1 MATFN
6 EIYQNY
12 LQNPYAGVNA
22 ITPLQGIGSLQVK
35 PIVPTGVDSN
45 NFAFSV
51 PTKEESEA
59 TLTEGMTDVGENKGL
74 GSLGS
79 MAIGGILSA
88 INPVLGMAYS
98 LADPNSMT
106 RQALASIGFNP
117 TTEGSIGSTDGPF
130 GGYGGFDGTEGS
142 FGSVDTQAQSE
153 ASMSEGMSDVGD
165 SSGGV
170 DSAGDGGDGYAYGG
184 RVGFSN
190 GSSGQDY
197 WITVQEMY
205 DNAGGE
211 AGTGLGLI
219 DFANKYF
226 PKMATGGRAGYL
238 QGGLVSL
245 LR

>member
-6 EIYQNY
+6 EIYQSY

-22 ITPLQGIGSLQVK
+22 IAPVQGIGSLQVQ
-35 PIVPTGVDSN
+35 PSIAYSGDNTTTAAPTTTGVPSTFQPTMMDMVSLALNPLAGVANLASRTTTGLSLAERAMDAMGIGRGPGGRTEGYGVDSVN
-45 NFAFSV
+45 AQSV
-51 PTKEESEA
+51 SD
-59 TLTEGMTDVGENKGL
+59 EGTVDANEGFGNQ
-74 GSLGS
+74 
-79 MAIGGILSA
+79 GG
-88 INPVLGMAYS
+88 
-98 LADPNSMT
+98 D
-106 RQALASIGFNP
+106 
-117 TTEGSIGSTDGPF
+117 DGPAGP
-130 GGYGGFDGTEGS
+130 GGAAGGGSDGA
-142 FGSVDTQAQSE
+142 DAN
-153 ASMSEGMSDVGD
+153 
-165 SSGGV
+165 
-170 DSAGDGGDGYAYGG
+170 DGFAKGG

-190 GSSGQDY
+190 GSSDKIDY

>member
-1 MATFN
+1 MATFS
-6 EIYQNY
+6 EIYQSY

-22 ITPLQGIGSLQVK
+22 LAPVQGIGSLQIQPSVASTGDSTTTTTTT
-35 PIVPTGVDSN
+35 PTGVPST
-45 NFAFSV
+45 FQ
-51 PTKEESEA
+51 PTMMDMVSLALNPIAGVANLASRTTTGLSLAERA
-59 TLTEGMTDVGENKGL
+59 MDAMGIGRGIGGRTEG
-74 GSLGS
+74 
-79 MAIGGILSA
+79 
-88 INPVLGMAYS
+88 Y
-98 LADPNSMT
+98 
-106 RQALASIGFNP
+106 
-117 TTEGSIGSTDGPF
+117 
-130 GGYGGFDGTEGS
+130 
-142 FGSVDTQAQSE
+142 
-153 ASMSEGMSDVGD
+153 
-165 SSGGV
+165 GV
-170 DSAGDGGDGYAYGG
+170 DSVAGMTSGPTHGVDDVNSQSVGADASAGGAAGAAAASAAGANDSGDTGGSFAKGG

-190 GSSGQDY
+190 GSGGQDY

>member
-6 EIYQNY
+6 EIYQSY
-12 LQNPYAGVNA
+12 LQDPYSGVNA
-22 ITPLQGIGSLQVK
+22 IAPVQGIGSLQAQ
-35 PIVPTGVDSN
+35 PSIAYSGDGTTTTTTPTGVPST
-45 NFAFSV
+45 FQ
-51 PTKEESEA
+51 PTMMDMVSLALNPLAGVANLASRTTTGLSLAERA
-59 TLTEGMTDVGENKGL
+59 MDAMGIGRGIGGRTEG
-74 GSLGS
+74 
-79 MAIGGILSA
+79 
-88 INPVLGMAYS
+88 Y
-98 LADPNSMT
+98 
-106 RQALASIGFNP
+106 
-117 TTEGSIGSTDGPF
+117 
-130 GGYGGFDGTEGS
+130 
-142 FGSVDTQAQSE
+142 
-153 ASMSEGMSDVGD
+153 
-165 SSGGV
+165 GV
-170 DSAGDGGDGYAYGG
+170 DSVAGMASGPTHGVDDVNSQSVGADASAGGAAGAAAASAAGSNDGPGGGTFAKGG

>member
-6 EIYQNY
+6 EIYKSY

-22 ITPLQGIGSLQVK
+22 IAPVQGIGSLQAQ
-35 PIVPTGVDSN
+35 PSIAYSGDGTTTAAPTTTGVPSTFQPTMMDMVSLALNPLAGVANLASRTSTGLSLAERAMDAMGIGRGPGGRTEGYGVDSV
-45 NFAFSV
+45 A
-51 PTKEESEA
+51 
-59 TLTEGMTDVGENKGL
+59 GMTSGPTQGVDDVNSQSVAADASAGGAAGAAAASAA
-74 GSLGS
+74 GS
-79 MAIGGILSA
+79 
-88 INPVLGMAYS
+88 N
-98 LADPNSMT
+98 
-106 RQALASIGFNP
+106 
-117 TTEGSIGSTDGPF
+117 DGP
-130 GGYGGFDGTEGS
+130 GGGT
-142 FGSVDTQAQSE
+142 FAK
-153 ASMSEGMSDVGD
+153 
-165 SSGGV
+165 
-170 DSAGDGGDGYAYGG
+170 GG

-190 GSSGQDY
+190 GSSDKIDY

>member
-6 EIYQNY
+6 EIYQSY

-22 ITPLQGIGSLQVK
+22 IAPVQGIGSLTNPMTTQPISGVGGAESTTESPEAGVGLKGMSIGQAIARLAQVVSL
-35 PIVPTGVDSN
+35 PFSPVPGIIGFGIEGITGKTPMQAVMSALGMGGGIGPTTGVDQ
-45 NFAFSV
+45 
-51 PTKEESEA
+51 
-59 TLTEGMTDVGENKGL
+59 GVGPGGCDP
-74 GSLGS
+74 GS
-79 MAIGGILSA
+79 
-88 INPVLGMAYS
+88 
-98 LADPNSMT
+98 
-106 RQALASIGFNP
+106 
-117 TTEGSIGSTDGPF
+117 STDQGVGP
-130 GGYGGFDGTEGS
+130 GGCSMGGG
-142 FGSVDTQAQSE
+142 
-153 ASMSEGMSDVGD
+153 GD
-165 SSGGV
+165 SGGP
-170 DSAGDGGDGYAYGG
+170 GGGDAGTGPGGCGYATGG

>member
-6 EIYQNY
+6 EIYQSY
-12 LQNPYAGVNA
+12 LQNPYSGVNA
-22 ITPLQGIGSLQVK
+22 IAPVQGIGSLQTQPSVASTGDSTTTTT
-35 PIVPTGVDSN
+35 PTPTGVPST
-45 NFAFSV
+45 FQ
-51 PTKEESEA
+51 PTMMDMVSLALNPLAGVANLASRTTTGLSLAERA
-59 TLTEGMTDVGENKGL
+59 MDAMGIGRGIGGRTEG
-74 GSLGS
+74 
-79 MAIGGILSA
+79 
-88 INPVLGMAYS
+88 Y
-98 LADPNSMT
+98 
-106 RQALASIGFNP
+106 
-117 TTEGSIGSTDGPF
+117 
-130 GGYGGFDGTEGS
+130 
-142 FGSVDTQAQSE
+142 
-153 ASMSEGMSDVGD
+153 
-165 SSGGV
+165 GV
-170 DSAGDGGDGYAYGG
+170 DSVAGMASGPTHGVDDVNSQSVGADASAGGAAGAAAASAAGANDSGDTGGSFAKGG

-205 DNAGGE
+205 DNSGGE

>member
-6 EIYQNY
+6 EIYQSY

-22 ITPLQGIGSLQVK
+22 IAPVQGIGSLQAQ
-35 PIVPTGVDSN
+35 PSIAYSGDGTTTAAPTTTGVPSTFQPTMMDMVSLALNPLAGVANLASRTTTGLSLAERAMDAMGIGRGPGGRTEGYGVDSV
-45 NFAFSV
+45 A
-51 PTKEESEA
+51 
-59 TLTEGMTDVGENKGL
+59 GMTSGPTQGVDDVNSQSVAADASAGGAAGAAAASAA
-74 GSLGS
+74 GS
-79 MAIGGILSA
+79 
-88 INPVLGMAYS
+88 N
-98 LADPNSMT
+98 
-106 RQALASIGFNP
+106 
-117 TTEGSIGSTDGPF
+117 DGP
-130 GGYGGFDGTEGS
+130 GGGT
-142 FGSVDTQAQSE
+142 FAK
-153 ASMSEGMSDVGD
+153 
-165 SSGGV
+165 
-170 DSAGDGGDGYAYGG
+170 GG

-190 GSSGQDY
+190 GSSDKIDY